1 MRKYTS
7 FIFGLLAYLLVG
19 NLLAQAQHNVLAE
32 KAAKQYE
39 KLFKNLKSPGSTKKT
54 IDNRIKKIDKQI
66 KESVK
71 TGAKATAHKTK
82 EEVVKKSGDETQKKI
97 RGVKD

>member
-1 MRKYTS
+1 MGGK
-7 FIFGLLAYLLVG
+7 
-19 NLLAQAQHNVLAE
+19 AE
-32 KAAKQYE
+32 EMYEKLKKSNSKVAKQYE